1 MTMQVN
7 KVGLKLR
14 AAIITE
20 VYRKA
25 LSVNFT
31 TLSKFSTGQVHIH
44 CACVHVCVLKVILL
58 LLDHVVHT
66 NISRMTW
73 VW

>member
-1 MTMQVN
+1 MHNICDSLARCKLIISMFMFNLCAHNHDQVN

-25 LSVNFT
+25 LFVSST
-31 TLSKFSTGQVHIH
+31 TLSKFSTGQV
-44 CACVHVCVLKVILL
+44 CSVSVH
-58 LLDHVVHT
+58 
-66 NISRMTW
+66 
-73 VW
+73 

>member
-1 MTMQVN
+1 MN

-25 LSVNFT
+25 LSVNST
-31 TLSKFSTGQVHIH
+31 TLSKFSTGQVHML
-44 CACVHVCVLKVILL
+44 CVCVMKREREREKRGGESWEEGRQGIE
-58 LLDHVVHT
+58 
-66 NISRMTW
+66 
-73 VW
+73 